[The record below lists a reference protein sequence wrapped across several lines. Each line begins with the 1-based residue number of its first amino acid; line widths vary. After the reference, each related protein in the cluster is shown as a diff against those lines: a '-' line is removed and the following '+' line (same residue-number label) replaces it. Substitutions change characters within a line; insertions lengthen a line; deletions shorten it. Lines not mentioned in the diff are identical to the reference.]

1 MKRRR
6 SARAEGKPFGARV
19 ASVRGATALG
29 STSLGAAA
37 AGAAAF
43 GAVAVG
49 ALAIRR
55 LAIGRGKVGH
65 LSIEDLEVGRLRV
78 RELVI
83 EEQRSRPRPF
93 DALEGHKYVSLTTF
107 KKSGEAVS
115 TPLWFATVD
124 GSVYMTTPPDSGK
137 MKRIRNDPRVRLEPS
152 NAMGKP
158 RGRSIEGI
166 ARPIEGG
173 RVAERAEEALREK
186 YRFGLA
192 LFHLFGK
199 HEIGEVTLEVR
210 PATDGPGEEKAEE
223 AAR

>member
-1 MKRRR
+1 MRRHG
-6 SARAEGKPFGARV
+6 SLRAAEAPFGVRK
-19 ASVRGATALG
+19 ASVRGAMALG

-37 AGAAAF
+37 VGAAAF

-55 LAIGRGKVGH
+55 LAIGSGKVGR

-78 RELVI
+78 RELVV
-83 EEQRSRPRPF
+83 EERREGPRPF
-93 DALEGHKYVSLTTF
+93 DALEGHKYVNLTTF

-124 GSVYMTTPPDSGK
+124 GRAYMTTSRGSGK
-137 MKRIRNDPRVRLEPS
+137 MKRVRNDPRVLLRPS
-152 NAMGKP
+152 NARGKP

-166 ARPIEGG
+166 ARPIERGP
-173 RVAERAEEALREK
+173 VAERAEEALREK

-210 PATDGPGEEKAEE
+210 PAADEPGGDE
-223 AAR
+223 AREVTR